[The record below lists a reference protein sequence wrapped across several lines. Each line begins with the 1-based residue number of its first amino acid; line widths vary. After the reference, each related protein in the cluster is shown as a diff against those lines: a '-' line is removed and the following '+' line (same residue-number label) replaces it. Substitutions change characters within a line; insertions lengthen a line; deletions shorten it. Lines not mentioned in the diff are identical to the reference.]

1 MNGRDV
7 PDLLAGLQ
15 DALNVAHDNY
25 SPSRP
30 SRVLRR
36 ACAKRKK
43 GPLAFRRDA
52 SNG

>member
-1 MNGRDV
+1 MNGRYV
-7 PDLLAGLQ
+7 PDLLTGLQ

-36 ACAKRKK
+36 VRKKK
-43 GPLAFRRDA
+43 GPLAFRRGV